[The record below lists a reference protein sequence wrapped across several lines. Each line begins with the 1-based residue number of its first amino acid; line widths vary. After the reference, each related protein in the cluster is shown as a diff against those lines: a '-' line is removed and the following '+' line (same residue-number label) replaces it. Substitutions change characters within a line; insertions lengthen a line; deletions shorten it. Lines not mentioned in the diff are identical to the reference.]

1 MKPGFRKIVVK
12 EITALFA
19 ALLIAAKTEIYITT
33 VP

>member
-12 EITALFA
+12 EITAL
-19 ALLIAAKTEIYITT
+19 LITAKTEIYITT